1 MAINQQQAQITEDK
15 ALQNQTE
22 GELNDS
28 DLETV
33 AGGFGLSFDDF
44 FSDFEGFND
53 RNLFSGMGSPSNYE
67 QSSGRSCY
75 KEIVNGE
82 VIHDDCYTW

>member
-1 MAINQQQAQITEDK
+1 MAINKQQAQIIEEK

-33 AGGFGLSFDDF
+33 AGGFGSSLDDLFDFDSF
-44 FSDFEGFND
+44 FSD
-53 RNLFSGMGSPSNYE
+53 MGYPSNYT
-67 QSSGRSCY
+67 QSSGYSY
-75 KEIVNGE
+75 GQTEVNGE
-82 VIHDDCYTW
+82 IVDSYFDSW

>member
-1 MAINQQQAQITEDK
+1 MAINKQKAQIIEEK
-15 ALQNQTE
+15 VLQNQTE

-33 AGGFGLSFDDF
+33 AGGFGSSFDDLFSDFDSF
-44 FSDFEGFND
+44 FSD
-53 RNLFSGMGSPSNYE
+53 MGSPSSYE
-67 QSSGRSCY
+67 QSSGYSCS
-75 KEIVNGE
+75 KKIVNGE

>member
-33 AGGFGLSFDDF
+33 AGGFGSSLDDLFDFDSF
-44 FSDFEGFND
+44 FSD
-53 RNLFSGMGSPSNYE
+53 MGYPSSYE
-67 QSSGRSCY
+67 QSSGYSCS
-75 KEIVNGE
+75 KKIVNGE

>member
-1 MAINQQQAQITEDK
+1 MAINQQQAQITEEK

-33 AGGFGLSFDDF
+33 AGGFGSSLDDLFDFDSF
-44 FSDFEGFND
+44 FSD
-53 RNLFSGMGSPSNYE
+53 MGYPSSYE
-67 QSSGRSCY
+67 QSSGYSY
-75 KEIVNGE
+75 GQTEVNGK
-82 VIHDDCYTW
+82 VVDSYFDSW